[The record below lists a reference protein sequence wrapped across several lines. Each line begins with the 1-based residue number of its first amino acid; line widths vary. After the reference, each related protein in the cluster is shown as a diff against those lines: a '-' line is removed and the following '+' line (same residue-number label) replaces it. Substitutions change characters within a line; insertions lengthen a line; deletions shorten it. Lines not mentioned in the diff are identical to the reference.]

1 MRLTKQREAELL
13 EQLRDPARK
22 DEHIVFP
29 RDAYEKSGDIL
40 ISRDGLRHFLHRY
53 LWKQVIDPD
62 LPRGRFLLAAC
73 TPTGCVNPF
82 HRKLESATKPGETAT
97 ERASRALGE
106 APPAPEANRLKTHC
120 PLGHPYSAGNTYV
133 WVDKQGATHRK
144 CVICTKARRARQTE
158 REKRARQ
165 LGATS

>member
-1 MRLTKQREAELL
+1 MRLTKQREAEIL
-13 EQLRDPARK
+13 EQLRDPAHK

-53 LWKQVIDPD
+53 LWKQVVDPD
-62 LPRGRFLLAAC
+62 LPRGQFLLAAC
-73 TPTGCVNPF
+73 KPTGCVNPF
-82 HRKLESATKPGETAT
+82 HRKLANATRPGETVA

-106 APPAPEANRLKTHC
+106 APSGPEANRQKTHC
-120 PLGHPYSAGNTYV
+120 PLGHEYSPGNTYV
-133 WVDKQGATHRK
+133 WRDKHGATHRK

-158 REKRARQ
+158 RERRARE
-165 LGATS
+165 LGASA